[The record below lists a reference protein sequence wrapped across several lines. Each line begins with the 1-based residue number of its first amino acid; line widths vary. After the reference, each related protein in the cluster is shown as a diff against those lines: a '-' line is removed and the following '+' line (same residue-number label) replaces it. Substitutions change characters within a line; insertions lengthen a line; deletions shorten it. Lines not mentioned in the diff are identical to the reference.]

1 MKKEEK
7 IKWNTYH
14 TKNIKSKYLYR
25 YVSIEKLIS
34 FLNTGSLYFARMDSF
49 EDNLEGIIPY
59 DIVELFANYD
69 DLPSLEE
76 RNPEIS
82 KEIWK
87 DIENHRAGKL
97 TKLQESLLN
106 RQKERFVSCWFLSDA
121 ESIAMWDLY
130 ATDGFL
136 IRFDRQ
142 YLQNLVKLRKDL
154 QEKIP
159 QDSNDLLV
167 AGRVRYQNFNEVHLD
182 EEGKLIRYSGFRK
195 HVAFKHEAEYRF
207 ILHKKKNDS
216 NGIFYSL
223 GDINELKF
231 DLFANPRMKSF
242 TLSTYNDIIKK
253 YNSKFQLK
261 ESELK
266 PWLHFKET
274 TF

>member
-7 IKWNTYH
+7 IDWQTYH

-25 YVSIEKLIS
+25 HVSIEKLIS
-34 FLNTGSLYFARMDSF
+34 FLNTGDLYFARMDSF
-49 EDNLEGIIPY
+49 EDNLEGVIPY
-59 DIVELFANYD
+59 DIVELLANYD

-106 RQKERFVSCWFLSDA
+106 RQKERFVSCWFLSDT

-130 ATDGFL
+130 ATGGFL

-142 YLQNLVKLRKDL
+142 YLQGLVKTRKDL

-159 QDSNDLLV
+159 EDSNDLLV
-167 AGRVRYQNFNEVHLD
+167 AGRVRYQNFNELHLD
-182 EEGKLIRYSGFRK
+182 EDGKRLKYSGFRK

-207 ILHKKKNDS
+207 ILHKKEYNS
-216 NGIFYSL
+216 NGVFYSL
-223 GDINELKF
+223 GDINELEF
-231 DLFANPRMKSF
+231 DLLANPRMEAF